1 MKTLVAVCLLALSPF
16 VLADPQPAAP
26 GTVQGVVLDAKDVN
40 GYTYLQ
46 LKSTNGETWAAIPQ
60 TPVKKGDTVTLVDVT
75 VMHDFQSKTL
85 NKTFPTILFG
95 TLSSGRAQ
103 SPHVAAEQAS
113 TAGPATNI
121 AKAPGKNA
129 RTVAE
134 IVGNAAGL
142 KGQTVQV
149 RGKVVKYNPGIMGRN
164 WIHLADGSGSA
175 ANRTNDILVTSNEP
189 AKVGDVLT
197 AQGVVETAKDFGAGY
212 YYNVLIENA
221 TLTR

>member
-1 MKTLVAVCLLALSPF
+1 MKTLIAVCLLAVSTVAF
-16 VLADPQPAAP
+16 AEPQAAAP
-26 GTVQGVVLDAKDVN
+26 NTAQGVVLDAKDVN

-46 LKSTNGETWAAIPQ
+46 LKTSSGETWAAIPQ
-60 TPVKKGDTVTLVDVT
+60 TPVKKGDTVTLVDVM
-75 VMHDFQSKTL
+75 VMHDFPSKTL

-95 TLSSGRAQ
+95 TLASGRAQ
-103 SPHVAAEQAS
+103 SPHVVAEAASA
-113 TAGPATNI
+113 AGPVTGVTKAT
-121 AKAPGKNA
+121 GKNA
-129 RTVAE
+129 RTVADV
-134 IVGNAAGL
+134 VGNAAGL

-149 RGKVVKYNPGIMGRN
+149 RGKVVKYNSGIMGRN

-175 ANRTNDILVTSNEP
+175 ANRTNDILVTSMEP